1 MTPGAVEALIAS
13 LREVAGRPAIWP
25 MGGLLRRAADAL
37 TAAEQAR
44 KEAEQKWLDEMGLV
58 SRIQSSIETRLSDA
72 PTREAAIFDR
82 IAVIKRESL
91 SRYGSDSQ
99 IRKDWKA
106 ILAKAE
112 SDLAAAEQAR
122 DKAIRERDA
131 LKAAVAPLGPATIG
145 LAESAIELLDAMA
158 EEVPPEDRDAFDA
171 LKQQITSGCE
181 AIQNAMAAALRQS
194 PPPTETPT

>member
-112 SDLAAAEQAR
+112 SDLAAAEQATR
-122 DKAIRERDA
+122 TLQAA
-131 LKAAVAPLGPATIG
+131 LEEIAKHEHCGAHEGYCQPLG
-145 LAESAIELLDAMA
+145 
-158 EEVPPEDRDAFDA
+158 
-171 LKQQITSGCE
+171 QI
-181 AIQNAMAAALRQS
+181 AAAAMVATKRN
-194 PPPTETPT
+194 PT